1 MAWWNRNALGIEKSL
16 DLVERS
22 AQPPHYGP
30 EMSIQ
35 DPSGWLDMRG
45 GDSGVVVT
53 EWSALG
59 STAFFRSI
67 AIIAGTIATL
77 PLKSYRTDEVG
88 ARFQV
93 PSVFDNPGA
102 QYFTP
107 FEWVELVLVHL
118 LLHGN
123 AYLLHLYGGGGQ
135 LIGFFPL
142 HPDLITPKWVT
153 DADGRIV
160 GKLFC
165 ATVNGKAVEYTE
177 LQMTQIMGL
186 GTDGLQGLSVLTVA
200 RNAIGT
206 GLAGD
211 KAAAR
216 MFGSGMLVGGLVTA
230 NESMDED
237 EGREVM
243 SSLKAKLTGSHN
255 AGDIALVNAS
265 LTFTPW
271 SMNSQDAQFLESR
284 QYQVE
289 EISRLLGVPKV
300 LLAEDGASSWG
311 TGIGQL
317 LNWMARTTFQGW
329 TTRIEQRLSLIL
341 ASPRHCEF
349 EYAGLLQGTPAE
361 EIALLIQQKDAGIL
375 TLDEVRAI
383 RNLPP
388 LTPAPASVDSS
399 PLGAPPLPAATN

>member
-1 MAWWNRNALGIEKSL
+1 MAWWNRNALGIARSVE
-16 DLVERS
+16 LVERN

-35 DPSGWLDMRG
+35 DPSGWLDMQG
-45 GDSGVVVT
+45 GDSGVAVT

-59 STAFFRSI
+59 STAFFRSV
-67 AIIAGTIATL
+67 AVIAGTIATL
-77 PLKSYRTDEVG
+77 PLKSYRTNEVG
-88 ARFQV
+88 DRFQM
-93 PSVFDNPGA
+93 PSVFDNPGGP
-102 QYFTP
+102 YFTP

-142 HPDLITPKWVT
+142 HPELIQPKWLLDSNGNVT
-153 DADGRIV
+153 
-160 GKLFC
+160 GKVFC
-165 ATVNGKAVEYTE
+165 ATVNGQPIEYTDDK
-177 LQMTQIMGL
+177 MTQITGM

-230 NESMDED
+230 TELMDED
-237 EGREVM
+237 EGREVLA
-243 SSLKAKLTGSHN
+243 SLKAKLTGSHN
-255 AGDIALVNAS
+255 AGDIAMVNAS

-271 SMNSQDAQFLESR
+271 SMSSEDAQFLESR

-329 TTRIEQRLSLIL
+329 TTRIEQRLSMIL
-341 ASPRHCEF
+341 AEPRHVEF
-349 EYAGLLQGTPAE
+349 EYAGLLAGTPSE
-361 EIALLIQQKDAGIL
+361 EIALLIQQLDAGIL
-375 TLDEVRAI
+375 TLDEVRGI

-388 LTPAPASVDSS
+388 LTPAPASVASP
-399 PLGAPPLPAATN
+399 PLGASPPPAVTN